1 MPRSPSPSE
10 NMVAPTTLV
19 EALRAGAWKA
29 EADSR
34 SARATTVAD
43 FMTVRGSARART
55 HEERARGEAHG
66 KQRARAAVRCGGSGR
81 HAAHKMDHTSA
92 TIARALPCSEER
104 ARNAPWAESLASR
117 SLKEVLKYQIR
128 IKNRPCEQV
137 GAGFFAGTQQHGMH
151 PLITPRYSY
160 LLPGFS
166 PKKQFTGKVDNMR
179 YLRVQIV
186 FGD

>member
-43 FMTVRGSARART
+43 CMTVRGSARART

-128 IKNRPCEQV
+128 IKRGPVNKSELTFLLTPNNTVCTPSSRPAIHICFQ
-137 GAGFFAGTQQHGMH
+137 GFLQKNNSLERLTISQDMQ
-151 PLITPRYSY
+151 
-160 LLPGFS
+160 
-166 PKKQFTGKVDNMR
+166 
-179 YLRVQIV
+179 
-186 FGD
+186 